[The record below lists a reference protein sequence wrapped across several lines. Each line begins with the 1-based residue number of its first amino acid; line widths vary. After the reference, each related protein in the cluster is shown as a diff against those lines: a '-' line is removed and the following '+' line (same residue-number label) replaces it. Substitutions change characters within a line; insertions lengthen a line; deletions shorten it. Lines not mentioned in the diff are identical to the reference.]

1 MEGYQPSTFHYNSF
15 AFLEF
20 GSERSVLSFIL
31 GIIKL
36 LEELSGI
43 VLIIKVSCELVWVA
57 WVVGVCSLF
66 CKSHSSQ
73 NVMRQVG
80 EVALNT

>member
-31 GIIKL
+31 
-36 LEELSGI
+36 
-43 VLIIKVSCELVWVA
+43 
-57 WVVGVCSLF
+57 
-66 CKSHSSQ
+66 
-73 NVMRQVG
+73 NT
-80 EVALNT
+80 LNTGTAERAYFSGLYPA

>member
-31 GIIKL
+31 DIIKL

-43 VLIIKVSCELVWVA
+43 VLILVA
-57 WVVGVCSLF
+57 KQLI
-66 CKSHSSQ
+66 SHLDIFIC
-73 NVMRQVG
+73 VHIP
-80 EVALNT
+80 